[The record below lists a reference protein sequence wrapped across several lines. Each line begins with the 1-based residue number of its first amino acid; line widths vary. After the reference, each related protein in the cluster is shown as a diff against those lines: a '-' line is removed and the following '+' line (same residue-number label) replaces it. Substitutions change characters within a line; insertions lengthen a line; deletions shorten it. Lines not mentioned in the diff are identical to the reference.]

1 MSVEYVKLKQK
12 DLDLLVEVL
21 QYVLDYKYHSLA
33 KHNWIEFE
41 DRYLPKVIKA
51 INDNQFK
58 VVNSNDNILVWIQDQ
73 IIHSRRYVERIPK
86 KDWIPL
92 VDFDAT
98 QQCLTMLRAASK
110 GQVSYNTYNQG
121 NRFTDLFN

>member
-1 MSVEYVKLKQK
+1 MQVEYVKLNIR
-12 DLDLLVEVL
+12 DLNLLVEIL
-21 QYVLDYKYHSLA
+21 QWVIDYKYHSLA
-33 KHNWIEFE
+33 PHNWELFE
-41 DRYLPKVIKA
+41 SKYLKQA
-51 INDNQFK
+51 IDAIHDNQFK
-58 VVNSNDNILVWIQDQ
+58 VVDTHNSILIWFIDQ
-73 IIHSRRYVERIPK
+73 IIHSRRYVEGIPK